1 MPPLPRT
8 CEKAILSR
16 FLRAEAMAMWAVK
29 AAHEQPPA
37 GGLPPA
43 VIAFLK
49 QHEAEESEHLKLF
62 EQLTGEQARER
73 ERPPKLP
80 GQWAALAVH
89 LYGYE
94 ALGLEFARIL
104 AELRPDLSHILAD
117 EEGHVGFFEREI
129 RRLLAEGRG
138 PAQGARDYAA
148 GWMKRLPRTVDR
160 YLQGE
165 ELAPHRPALR
175 ERLLGAVRSRF
186 DVSGLSAGA

>member
-1 MPPLPRT
+1 
-8 CEKAILSR
+8 
-16 FLRAEAMAMWAVK
+16 MWAVK
-29 AAHEQPPA
+29 AAREHPPA
-37 GGLPPA
+37 GGLPPSVA
-43 VIAFLK
+43 GFLK
-49 QHEAEESEHLKLF
+49 QHEAEELEHLKLF

-80 GQWAALAVH
+80 SQWHALAVH

-117 EEGHVGFFEREI
+117 EEGHVGFFEAEI
-129 RRLLAEGRG
+129 QRLLAEGRG

-148 GWMKRLPRTVDR
+148 GWLKRLPQTVER
-160 YLQGE
+160 YLQGD
-165 ELAPHRPALR
+165 ELAPHRGELS

-186 DVSGLSAGA
+186 TATGLIAGA